1 MPYCNDVDSRLILD
15 FQAQRGL
22 IHDTKFANASIRN
35 MKPYKPHYIVY
46 DKAYN
51 TENILTIINE
61 EINAFDIIPNKKN
74 VKNGY
79 FRKKKRSRYVFRKNQ
94 STTSE
99 IMLKVSLAS

>member
-1 MPYCNDVDSRLILD
+1 
-15 FQAQRGL
+15 
-22 IHDTKFANASIRN
+22 

-79 FRKKKRSRYVFRKNQ
+79 FRKKNEADMF
-94 STTSE
+94 SE
-99 IMLKVSLAS
+99 KTNLQPAK